1 MSAPGIIL
9 LLLVAIIVV
18 LATVVWNNYNRL
30 VTLRR
35 RYQNAYAQ
43 IDVQLQRRY
52 DLIPN
57 LVNTAKGYMAHE
69 KETLA
74 AVIAARNQA
83 VSAA

>member
-1 MSAPGIIL
+1 MSAAGVL
-9 LLLVAIIVV
+9 LLLLIAIIVV
-18 LATVVWNNYNRL
+18 VVMVVWNSYNRL

-57 LVNTAKGYMAHE
+57 
-69 KETLA
+69 
-74 AVIAARNQA
+74 
-83 VSAA
+83 